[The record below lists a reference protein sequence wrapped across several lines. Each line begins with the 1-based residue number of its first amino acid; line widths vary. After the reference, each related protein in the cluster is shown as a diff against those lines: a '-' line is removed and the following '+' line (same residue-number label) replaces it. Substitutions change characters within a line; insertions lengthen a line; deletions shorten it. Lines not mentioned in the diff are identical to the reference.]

1 MNILNRVNSEY
12 GKTLK
17 RVSIRQIQRAR
28 EFENSLKIKLSRG
41 TGDWIKGY
49 TEECQPRCSNCGR
62 SGEAGNRVYCAT
74 PNLLKAIADLGV
86 LDFKVW
92 VKPAGWCPQY
102 IRAK

>member
-41 TGDWIKGY
+41 TGEWVRGY
-49 TEECQPRCSNCGR
+49 TESEQPRCCNCGR
-62 SGEAGNRVYCAT
+62 ASPSGGRFHCST
-74 PNLLKAIADLGV
+74 PNLLREIAELGA

-92 VKPAGWCPQY
+92 VKPHGWCPRY
-102 IRAK
+102 IKIR